1 MKPQLVD
8 LTHYL
13 HETKSIEP
21 RVKEIK
27 NIKVPEVK
35 FDMQSLFNMVAILTL
50 FFGIIFLIKRKEY
63 KEKKEKDLEDRINK
77 LKDII
82 EINNKFIL

>member
-1 MKPQLVD
+1 
-8 LTHYL
+8 
-13 HETKSIEP
+13 
-21 RVKEIK
+21 
-27 NIKVPEVK
+27 
-35 FDMQSLFNMVAILTL
+35 MQSLFNMVAILTL

-82 EINNKFIL
+82 EINNKSIL